1 MLLGTFM
8 RLPYEKHVKYI
19 NLIEVKHNS
28 LVKEQQRQYIQLNK
42 NKIYISP
49 CCSA

>member
-1 MLLGTFM
+1 M

-28 LVKEQQRQYIQLNK
+28 LIKQQQRQ
-42 NKIYISP
+42 
-49 CCSA
+49 